1 MLSTLSTVDVLA
13 KSDGATSFRTGET
26 KEEMTPVWSTSF
38 AELDPEKRLA
48 VQVMGYSVHHHQRQ
62 LKG

>member
-1 MLSTLSTVDVLA
+1 MLSTLSTVDALA

-26 KEEMTPVWSTSF
+26 MQVWSTSF
-38 AELDPEKRLA
+38 AELDPEKKQV
-48 VQVMGYSVHHHQRQ
+48 VQVMGYSAHHHQRQ